1 MLEWQFWL
9 ILGIVFVIFEIIT
22 PTFFFFW
29 FGLSAFITS
38 IISII
43 ISNKIITTTIFILIS
58 IILWLFSRKIVKK
71 WQKPIDNRKFHLDNL
86 IGKEGI
92 AIIDFDE
99 NNSGIV
105 KILGEEWKAYS
116 KEGKIKK
123 GDKVVILKRQSNIL
137 IVGKIT

>member
-1 MLEWQFWL
+1 
-9 ILGIVFVIFEIIT
+9 VFVIFEIIT

>member
-43 ISNKIITTTIFILIS
+43 ISDKIITTTIFILIS

-86 IGKEGI
+86 IDKEGI
-92 AIIDFDE
+92 ALIDFDE